1 MSPCLIPPIKSQGIK
16 SKLVSCIQSILAENS
31 LKCDVWIE
39 PFCGT
44 GVVALNIK
52 SPSYILADINP
63 HLIHF
68 YKSLQDKN
76 FSHVSVKKFLVSEAE
91 KFTKIDDYYYIVRDR
106 FNKDFDPLDFLL
118 LNRSCFN
125 GIIRFN
131 KKGEFNV
138 PFCKKKERFRAQ
150 YITKISNQ
158 VKIFEEFLSN
168 NNVVLMCSDFR
179 NTFEQVHSING
190 KIVYC
195 DPPYIDRHTDY
206 YNNWSEKDEYDLF
219 DLLSAGS
226 SNFLL
231 STWHHNKY
239 RHNKYIDMLWKKFFV
254 YTTEHFY
261 HVGAN
266 EKNRSTMFEAIISN
280 INLVFNYSSKQ
291 KRTQAYLI

>member
-1 MSPCLIPPIKSQGIK
+1 MSPYLIPPIKSQGIK
-16 SKLVSCIQSILAENS
+16 SKLVPCIQSIVAENF
-31 LKCDVWIE
+31 LKCDVWVE

-52 SPSYILADINP
+52 SSNYILADINP
-63 HLIHF
+63 HLIQF
-68 YKSLQDKN
+68 YKSLQNKD
-76 FSHVSVKKFLVSEAE
+76 FSHVSVRRFLVSEAE

-138 PFCKKKERFRAQ
+138 PFCKKKERFRTQ
-150 YITKISNQ
+150 YITKITNQ
-158 VKIFEEFLSN
+158 IKIFEEFLSN
-168 NNVVLMCSDFR
+168 NNVLLMCSDFR
-179 NTFEQVHSING
+179 TTFEEVRSIKE

-206 YNNWSEKDEYDLF
+206 YNNWSEKDEHDLF
-219 DLLSAGS
+219 DLLLTGNSD
-226 SNFLL
+226 FLL

-239 RHNKYIDMLWKKFFV
+239 RYNKYIDELWKKFFV

-261 HVGAN
+261 HVGGK
-266 EKNRSTMFEAIISN
+266 EKNRSPMFEAIISN
-280 INLVFNYSSKQ
+280 IDLVFDYSTKHQ
-291 KRTQAYLI
+291 KSQAYLL